1 MLLSKKNGTLLL
13 FFVTFAVLLGSSCSK
28 ENKQNDGVLTS
39 SNENKQS
46 GGLWDIIKKPFDPNK
61 KGPIDP
67 DTKKRIIAIVNQTG
81 CDIKY
86 FRVSVADGELIFAE
100 NKFPL
105 DDENGTVKREIQP
118 AYRNHLEL
126 EIRLVDKY
134 DRIYARSFQVP
145 LSGKTP
151 TPIKNS
157 DRVSEGFLTDKKK
170 DFFAFMNGGCQ

>member
-1 MLLSKKNGTLLL
+1 MIFSRKNGTVML
-13 FFVTFAVLLGSSCSK
+13 FFVTLMLLLDSSCSK
-28 ENKQNDGVLTS
+28 ENKQSDGVLTNS
-39 SNENKQS
+39 KENKQN
-46 GGLWDIIKKPFDPNK
+46 GGFWDKIKNPFDPNK

-86 FRVSVADGELIFAE
+86 FRVSVAGGELIFAE
-100 NKFPL
+100 NKFQL

-118 AYRNHLEL
+118 AYRNHPEL
-126 EIRLVDKY
+126 EVRLVDKY
-134 DRIYARSFQVP
+134 DRIYAKNFQVP

-157 DRVSEGFLTDKKK
+157 DRVSEGFFVDKKK